1 MSVRTVRSTS
11 LADGIRAAESA
22 FDAVCKRLLGERQ
35 VVSRILV
42 DTVSGFEGAD
52 PDVVAHDCV
61 ASDPSY
67 GVPLSRD
74 VPIGPNVT
82 QGAPQSMPQ
91 GSPPS
96 HDVNTAGH
104 GAPYAD
110 DVPDEKDAP
119 HARDRPTGH
128 VAPPSRGALTDPGPA
143 ARLDTDDATVTE
155 GLAIFDVRTRA
166 VVPGTMRVVELDLEG
181 QGKASPGYPLLR
193 RAMFYCGRMLSRQGA
208 DVVAHSAYGALRRVV
223 SVWVVFNPSK
233 DLAGTV
239 LRARMDTEL
248 LVGEPAWDV
257 SDVDCVEIAIMC
269 VGGDSRE
276 RGGALGML
284 DVLFAQDLDPE
295 EKLTILADEY
305 GMMMTEQIEEG
316 VQDMC
321 TLAEV
326 WRENIRE
333 EVTREVTDEIT
344 RDVTDKVTRDVTQQV
359 TRDVTDKVKRET
371 ARDVLIAN
379 VRALMDSLSTTAAV
393 ALDLLK
399 ASDDERSVVVAALD
413 A

>member
-1 MSVRTVRSTS
+1 MLIRSTS

-35 VVSRILV
+35 VVARILSGV
-42 DTVSGFEGAD
+42 VTGFEGAD
-52 PDVVAHDCV
+52 PDVLARECV
-61 ASDPSY
+61 APDPGY

-74 VPIGPNVT
+74 VPVKSSVPQGVPHVG
-82 QGAPQSMPQ
+82 GAP
-91 GSPPS
+91 
-96 HDVNTAGH
+96 
-104 GAPYAD
+104 AD
-110 DVPDEKDAP
+110 PGV
-119 HARDRPTGH
+119 
-128 VAPPSRGALTDPGPA
+128 PPSRNAPTDPGPA
-143 ARLDTDDATVTE
+143 IRLDTDDATVTE
-155 GLAIFDVRTRA
+155 GLAVFDVRTRA
-166 VVPGTMRVVELDLEG
+166 VVPGTMRIVELDLEG

-208 DVVAHSAYGALRRVV
+208 DVVAHSTYGALRRVV
-223 SVWVVFNPSK
+223 SIWVVFKPSK

-239 LRARMDTEL
+239 LRAQMNAEL
-248 LVGEPAWDV
+248 FVGEPTWDT
-257 SDVDCVEIAIMC
+257 SDVDCVEIAILC
-269 VGGDSRE
+269 IGGDSRKH
-276 RGGALGML
+276 GGALGML
-284 DVLFAQDLDPE
+284 DVLFARDLDPE

-316 VQDMC
+316 VLNMC

-326 WRENIRE
+326 WREDIRE
-333 EVTREVTDEIT
+333 EVTREVTDKITRDVTDKVT
-344 RDVTDKVTRDVTQQV
+344 RDVTDKVTRDVTQQVTRDVTQQVTRDITNKVTRDVTDKV

-393 ALDLLK
+393 ALDLLNV
-399 ASDDERSVVVAALD
+399 SDDDRSVVVAALD